1 MSKALVT
8 QIQTTF
14 ETLDVDELQK
24 LSGIP
29 ADVFNEL
36 RELGALDEF
45 FREGVLPAN
54 TVVVFKIAGRLW
66 NCFQLV
72 ANSLALLIHFIGE
85 SQELRRQIRKIYR
98 TNPYL

>member
-1 MSKALVT
+1 MSTALVT

-14 ETLDVDELQK
+14 ETLDANELQR

-29 ADVFNEL
+29 ADVFEEL

-45 FREGVLPAN
+45 FREGATPVN
-54 TVVVFKIAGRLW
+54 TVVVFKKAARLRKS
-66 NCFQLV
+66 FQLD

-85 SQELRRQIRKIYR
+85 AQELRRQIRTIYR

>member
-45 FREGVLPAN
+45 SEKGFFRQ
-54 TVVVFKIAGRLW
+54 TRWWF
-66 NCFQLV
+66 
-72 ANSLALLIHFIGE
+72 
-85 SQELRRQIRKIYR
+85 LRK
-98 TNPYL
+98 PED

>member
-54 TVVVFKIAGRLW
+54 TVRKI
-66 NCFQLV
+66 FQLD

>member
-1 MSKALVT
+1 MSQALVT
-8 QIQTTF
+8 QIQTSL
-14 ETLDVDELQK
+14 ETLNMDELQK

-29 ADVFNEL
+29 EDVFNEL

-45 FREGVLPAN
+45 MSDGVTSVS
-54 TVVVFKIAGRLW
+54 TVVVFKKAARLR
-66 NCFQLV
+66 NSFQLD

-85 SQELRRQIRKIYR
+85 AQQLRNQIRRIYR